1 MYLALAVIR
10 GGRIL
15 RFLAIRLVNSME
27 KNTVSHMHSD
37 MLNVKKTPLNMQ
49 KKTGNEIYNLW
60 S

>member
-10 GGRIL
+10 GGRIF

-49 KKTGNEIYNLW
+49 KKNGK
-60 S
+60 